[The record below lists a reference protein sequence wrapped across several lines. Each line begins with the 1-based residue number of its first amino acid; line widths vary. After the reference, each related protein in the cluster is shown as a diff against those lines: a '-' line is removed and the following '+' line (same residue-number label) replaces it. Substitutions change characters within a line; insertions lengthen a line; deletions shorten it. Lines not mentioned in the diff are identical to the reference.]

1 MGIVQ
6 EGAQEIVDILD
17 EYEEINQRFGLPEVY
32 ENPDVMDKLMD
43 RQAVL
48 QEKID
53 ATDAWNLNNKLE
65 RAMDALRCPDGDTS
79 VNVLSGGERRRVALC
94 RLLLKQP
101 DILLLDEPTNHL
113 DAESV
118 EWLEMHLQQ
127 Y

>member
-6 EGAQEIVDILD
+6 EGAQEIVDILE

-53 ATDAWNLNNKLE
+53 STDAWNLNNKLE
-65 RAMDALRCPDGDTS
+65 RGDGCPP
-79 VNVLSGGERRRVALC
+79 LSR
-94 RLLLKQP
+94 
-101 DILLLDEPTNHL
+101 
-113 DAESV
+113 
-118 EWLEMHLQQ
+118 W
-127 Y
+127 